1 MATTQTVPAQV
12 YRRRRRRVSWRAV
25 FAYLV
30 LVIYILP
37 AYWMLRSSF
46 ETEKFLVVTEP
57 QLGLIQPTL
66 DNYVSV
72 IADAKFVRWFANST
86 ILSMSTMIIAV
97 ATSSLAGYA
106 LARLRSRVSQIVSRF
121 FFLAYIVPSVCLI
134 IPLFV
139 ILSDFGL
146 QNTYIGLIITYTS
159 FAIPFGT
166 WLLRAYFASLPPEL
180 EDAALVDGCNRLTAL
195 FWIILPLA
203 APGIVTVALF
213 SFVLAWNDVLFAIV
227 FTRTGDMY
235 TLTAG
240 LMPMMASVVGGNSNP
255 VPGAFGFGD
264 LFAATVL
271 VALPVLIVFILLQ
284 NWLIRGIAA
293 GAVKG

>member
-1 MATTQTVPAQV
+1 L
-12 YRRRRRRVSWRAV
+12 
-25 FAYLV
+25 AYVV
-30 LVIYILP
+30 LVVYILP
-37 AYWMLRSSF
+37 AYWIVRSSF
-46 ETEKFLVVTEP
+46 ETEKFLVVTQP

-66 DNYVSV
+66 QNYASV
-72 IADAKFVRWFANST
+72 IADAQYVRWFANST
-86 ILSMSTMIIAV
+86 ILSLSTMVIAV

-106 LARLRSRVSQIVSRF
+106 LARLRSRLSQVVSRF

-139 ILSDFGL
+139 VLSDLGL
-146 QNTYIGLIITYTS
+146 QNTYVGLIITYTS

-195 FWIILPLA
+195 FRIILPLA

-227 FTRTGDMY
+227 FTRSEDMF

-240 LMPMMASVVGGNSNP
+240 LMPMMESVVGGNSNP

>member
-1 MATTQTVPAQV
+1 MLTGAAPPS
-12 YRRRRRRVSWRAV
+12 YRSRRRPRIKWRVVLAYAV
-25 FAYLV
+25 LIV
-30 LVIYILP
+30 YILP
-37 AYWMLRSSF
+37 AYWMVRSSF
-46 ETEKFLVVTEP
+46 ETEKYLLVTEV
-57 QLGLIQPTL
+57 QLGLTQPTL
-66 DNYVSV
+66 QNYVGV
-72 IADAKFVRWFANST
+72 IADAQFVRWFANSA
-86 ILSMSTMIIAV
+86 ILSVSTMIIAV
-97 ATSSLAGYA
+97 AASSLAGYA
-106 LARLRSRVSQIVSRF
+106 LARIRGRVSQIVSRL

-139 ILSDFGL
+139 VLSDFGL
-146 QNTYIGLIITYTS
+146 QNTYTGLIITYTS

-195 FWIILPLA
+195 FRIILPLA

-227 FTRTGDMY
+227 FTRSEDMF

-240 LMPMMASVVGGNSNP
+240 LMPMMESVVGGNSNP
-255 VPGAFGFGD
+255 VPGAFGFGN